1 LFFLFGNFSPRG
13 RFRTVVT
20 MPSIHNFF
28 QLVHKSCIYRLILL
42 PCFLVFL
49 ACGVSCGG
57 DHLNVKGEQSYPVE
71 KIYPHPTEDLGL
83 VLMGTIVGKADTGVA
98 IILVKSDGRQVL
110 RRQGERV
117 NGAEVVDIQWDHV
130 ILNIAGNR
138 YLLDMKE
145 TANYRIAAPSAEID
159 SMMQEEAGRN
169 MEAGSSEQHES
180 TPEEHLSPSVE
191 PVDPLLPQR
200 IRMEF
205 PVESAEQQGQ

>member
-1 LFFLFGNFSPRG
+1 
-13 RFRTVVT
+13 
-20 MPSIHNFF
+20 
-28 QLVHKSCIYRLILL
+28 
-42 PCFLVFL
+42 
-49 ACGVSCGG
+49 
-57 DHLNVKGEQSYPVE
+57 VE

-180 TPEEHLSPSVE
+180 KPEEHLSPSVE